1 MIINT
6 GMRTELKYLDEL
18 DKYKQYWFVT
28 ITPYGKDI
36 EPNVPDK
43 RKVIESFLDLYE
55 KVKRNAPDIKPPT
68 KEEQIEMAKAF
79 SKIEF
84 KCGRI

>member
-1 MIINT
+1 MV
-6 GMRTELKYLDEL
+6 D
-18 DKYKQYWFVT
+18 VST
-28 ITPYGKDI
+28 I
-36 EPNVPDK
+36 
-43 RKVIESFLDLYE
+43 SFLDLYE
-55 KVKRNAPDIKPPT
+55 KVKRNAPGIKPPT